1 MSLFTGVYQI
11 NVRVKEIKKAVE
23 WYEEILGL
31 RVLKDYGKTVVLEH
45 EGGVPVC
52 LIEKSTHTELP
63 DNLEGTHPVFSI
75 SPTSVEACRKTLVNR
90 SVVVLEGGSEGHFK
104 FRDLDGNLLEAYV
117 PGLYQED
124 RFKSYR

>member
-1 MSLFTGVYQI
+1 MSFFSGVYQI

-45 EGGVPVC
+45 DRGVPVC
-52 LIEKSTHTELP
+52 LIEKPPHIELP

-75 SPTSVEACRKTLVNR
+75 FPTSVEDCRAALIERGVE
-90 SVVVLEGGSEGHFK
+90 VLEGGSKGHFK
-104 FRDLDGNLLEAYV
+104 FRDLDDNLLEAYL
-117 PGLYQED
+117 PGLYEEA
-124 RFKSYR
+124 RFKPYR